1 MNKAH
6 DEKQTEKE
14 MVKTTFFPKDLAY
27 RFSTLLVVAGCY
39 LFYEI
44 RDNGCKDTDA
54 LHYIQSNINFY
65 EYFDNCPAKNNTTVK
80 IKRL

>member
-44 RDNGCKDTDA
+44 RDNGCKDRGC
-54 LHYIQSNINFY
+54 Y
-65 EYFDNCPAKNNTTVK
+65 E
-80 IKRL
+80 L